1 MGDSTI
7 CLHEG
12 HFFLS
17 GVPFSSGGN
26 MLEWKPRLVLLLVA
40 LASIA
45 LFVSLLK
52 VGGGTSIVQ
61 YSW

>member
-1 MGDSTI
+1 
-7 CLHEG
+7 
-12 HFFLS
+12 
-17 GVPFSSGGN
+17 

-45 LFVSLLK
+45 LFVSLLH
-52 VGGGTSIVQ
+52 VGGGTDIVQ